1 MTTAP
6 TIAADDDVGASVPD
20 SDAPADATNA
30 AGVPGRAL
38 PLPTVCAAPTG
49 APGGPAYLHR
59 SLASVG
65 GPMRVGRSRVL
76 PQEPPCR

>member
-6 TIAADDDVGASVPD
+6 TIAAPDDVGASVPD
-20 SDAPADATNA
+20 PDAPADATNA
-30 AGVPGRAL
+30 AGVSGRAL

-59 SLASVG
+59 SLTSIG

>member
-1 MTTAP
+1 MTPAP
-6 TIAADDDVGASVPD
+6 TIAAPDDVGAPVPR
-20 SDAPADATNA
+20 SDAPADATSDA
-30 AGVPGRAL
+30 EAPGRAL

-65 GPMRVGRSRVL
+65 GPMQVGRSL
-76 PQEPPCR
+76 PLPKVPPCR